1 LEGRDHRLSASFGFF
16 STEIGS
22 REIGVA
28 LLVAR
33 SGVLRAFGSRGSVVP

>member
-1 LEGRDHRLSASFGFF
+1 MLLSAS
-16 STEIGS
+16 SPQMTEIGS

-28 LLVAR
+28 VLVAH